1 MANLC
6 CSVKRNNVNGT
17 PISLLKLPFV
27 NNTASGLPAVCCRM
41 DAVISFTVVLP
52 EEPVIATVRGLI
64 FSRNHF
70 AN

>member
-1 MANLC
+1 M
-6 CSVKRNNVNGT
+6 
-17 PISLLKLPFV
+17 SLLKLPLV
-27 NNTASGLPAVCCRM
+27 NKTASGLPDVCCRM

-52 EEPVIATVRGLI
+52 DEPVIATVRGLI